1 MGDLPEWSQWLA
13 AVSASLIAFGVIWRK
28 GLRPAA
34 RLIREFVHAADNVA
48 QHGPTLLEIAAEF
61 RPNSGGSLRDVIDRI
76 EAAATTL
83 GGKVDVLA
91 VSVQTH
97 IDDDRA
103 AFERIESRLSEDWR
117 IVKDTL

>member
-76 EAAATTL
+76 EAAATDMQGQVVALT
-83 GGKVDVLA
+83 A
-91 VSVQTH
+91 NVQMH

-103 AFERIESRLSEDWR
+103 AFERIEGRLADELR
-117 IVKDTL
+117 IVKP